1 MNFQVPSSHVQH
13 YGLPSSSR
21 RYSSDASLVLVG
33 FPGAGKKTLGIM
45 AAVALRRR
53 LVDFVAVFQQR
64 HGMHPQ
70 AYIVSHGSERYRKLE
85 LEVTEEILT
94 EHRNGCVI
102 VGLGWLASR
111 QQQVLLEEFASCH
124 PVLYIRRDRRDLQQ
138 LIATSQDKFE
148 RMWDAGNSFFESCS
162 NLEFYNVTEGSTDEA
177 RSALPAY
184 LKLKETERMFVRF
197 LHRIWGR
204 EHLTR
209 YSADPLS
216 ASYTYAL
223 QVPMACLEGPLESY
237 EELENGADAINLKV
251 ELSDFHGRRPSESM
265 ARAVAMLRRHS
276 RALVIVD
283 IIPSSVPDILS
294 YRKLLG
300 MALRTIPDA
309 ITCSM
314 AHGNDLAQEVA
325 AAKGYIKAIATY
337 HQEYSLARNEIRPEL
352 LTLRQKAQSIG
363 FDAIHITGESTA
375 PGDSLHGISFPHIL
389 AKDSLIPTIA
399 YDTGLFG
406 RTSVCLNPILSPVVL
421 GSMKST
427 GVTLREA
434 EMAVSACFLRRR
446 KRFGIFGQRLSHTL
460 SPAMHNAAYAACG
473 LPYTYGIAERERLSD
488 IREILDD
495 ESYGGV
501 AVSLPYKTEVLP
513 YLDEIS
519 PEALDINAVNTV
531 VLHQECQPNGV
542 HKTIRKGYNT
552 DYLGIKDCI
561 YKHLSPA
568 NAIRDGSTALIIGAG
583 GMAHAAIYA
592 CYQLG
597 VRRICVYNRTL
608 SNARR
613 LVDYYREWVKSKN
626 KAPLELIILS
636 SADDPWPVHL
646 RQPTVI
652 VSCIPGQKCDIE
664 SSSALNIPDHW
675 LQSRTGGVFVEVAY
689 DPLETRLIK
698 SMRQHVSR
706 GWIIVDG
713 LSVLVEQGIAQY
725 ELFTTRPAPVHVMR
739 RAIQQSILERTV

>member
-1 MNFQVPSSHVQH
+1 
-13 YGLPSSSR
+13 
-21 RYSSDASLVLVG
+21 
-33 FPGAGKKTLGIM
+33 M
-45 AAVALRRR
+45 AAVALRRQ
-53 LVDFVAVFQQR
+53 LVDYVAVFQRR
-64 HGMHPQ
+64 HGMPPQ
-70 AYIVSHGSERYRKLE
+70 GYIAAHGSERYRKLE
-85 LEVTEEILT
+85 LEMTQEILR
-94 EHRNGCVI
+94 EHRKGCVI

-111 QQQVLLEEFASCH
+111 QQQVLLEEFTSRH
-124 PVLYIRRDRRDLQQ
+124 PVLYIRRDRSDLQQ
-138 LIATSQDKFE
+138 LIATSQDRFE
-148 RMWDAGNSFFESCS
+148 RMWEAGNSFFESCS
-162 NLEFYNVTEGSTDEA
+162 NLDFYNVTEGSVGEA
-177 RSALPAY
+177 RSTLPTY
-184 LKLKETERMFVRF
+184 LKLKDTERTFVRF

-204 EHLTR
+204 EHR
-209 YSADPLS
+209 ARFSADPFS

-223 QVPMACLEGPLESY
+223 QVPMACLEGQLESY
-237 EELENGADAINLKV
+237 EELENGSDAINLKV
-251 ELSDFHGRRPSESM
+251 ELSGFHGRRPSESM
-265 ARAVAMLRRHS
+265 ARAVAILRRHS

-283 IIPSSVPDILS
+283 ISPPSAPDISS

-300 MALRTIPDA
+300 MALRTMPDA

-314 AHGNDLAQEVA
+314 SHGNDLAQEVV
-325 AAKGYIKAIATY
+325 AAKGYIKVIATY
-337 HQEYSLARNEIRPEL
+337 HQDYPLVGNEKLPQL
-352 LTLRQKAQSIG
+352 FALRHKTQSIG
-363 FDAIHITGESTA
+363 FDAIRITGESTA
-375 PGDSLHGISFPHIL
+375 AGDVLPGIPLPHSL
-389 AKDSLIPTIA
+389 AKDALIPAIA
-399 YDTGLFG
+399 YNTGLFG
-406 RTSVCLNPILSPVVL
+406 RTSVCLNPTLSPVVL
-421 GSMKST
+421 ESMRST

-446 KRFGIFGQRLSHTL
+446 KRFGIFGQQLSHTL

-473 LPYTYGIAERERLSD
+473 LPFTYDTTERQTLSD

-501 AVSLPYKTEVLP
+501 AVSLPYKAEVLH

-542 HKTIRKGYNT
+542 CKTIRKGYNT

-568 NAIRDGSTALIIGAG
+568 NAVRDGSTALIIGAG

-597 VRRICVYNRTL
+597 VRHICVYNRTL
-608 SNARR
+608 SNALR
-613 LVDYYREWVKSKN
+613 LVDYYREWAKSEN
-626 KAPLELIILS
+626 KVPLGLTILS
-636 SADDPWPVHL
+636 SADDPWPAHL
-646 RQPTVI
+646 RQPTII
-652 VSCIPGQKCDIE
+652 VACIPGQGFDIE
-664 SSSALNIPDHW
+664 SSSAFRIPDQW
-675 LQSRTGGVFVEVAY
+675 LQSKTGGVFVEVAY

-739 RAIQQSILERTV
+739 HAIQQSIRERAL